1 MSFFAIE
8 SLKETPRRKL
18 FTLLG
23 VEYQA
28 TPLAWFS
35 LVYPAVIGL
44 IVSFLVLP
52 QADLLTRILTGIAFG
67 LCINLMYFIHGFG
80 HILSGRLVG
89 APMQANLI
97 TATVYVNHY
106 EDTVE
111 YPSWV
116 HIGRTLGGPIANA
129 IAGIV
134 ALLVYNA
141 GLQSPVIL
149 FFAIANLL
157 FTLTILPLPSADGEV
172 IVREL
177 RDWKPRR

>member
-1 MSFFAIE
+1 MSLYVIE
-8 SLKETPRRKL
+8 SLQEAPRRKL

-28 TPLAWFS
+28 TPLAWIS
-35 LVYPAVIGL
+35 LVYPAVIGI
-44 IVSFLVLP
+44 IVSFIALSERDVI
-52 QADLLTRILTGIAFG
+52 TRILTGIAFG
-67 LCINLMYFIHGFG
+67 LCINLVYFIHGLG
-80 HILSGRLVG
+80 HILSGRLVS

-97 TATVYVNHY
+97 TATVFVNQY
-106 EDTVE
+106 TDTVE

-129 IAGIV
+129 IAGVV
-134 ALLVYNA
+134 ALVVYNA
-141 GLQSPVIL
+141 GLQSPVL
-149 FFAIANLL
+149 GFFAIANLL
-157 FTLTILPLPSADGEV
+157 FTTTILPLPAMDGIV